1 MPAAERRIVVLGA
14 VVAVAT
20 IAFGYVYGFR
30 GGNELGAPTPPFTI
44 AWGPLADPLAV
55 PAVVVVALCAFF
67 APRLRGARLPAA
79 GFVPVV
85 LLLALAAGV
94 AVGSMRLGTYGWWHV
109 FDLRPGGSFAAA
121 NEYLPGQPTL
131 TWGVGFYLDRFAEM
145 VPSQTVNIAGHPPGP
160 LLLMRALSI
169 DTAQGLAALC
179 IACAALCTP
188 LTYAIAR
195 AVPTSEWTARTAAL
209 LVALSPVVL
218 LYGVTSFDAVYAAM
232 GAAAAALLLSRR
244 PTLVAV
250 GVVAFA
256 VATLFSWAL
265 LGIGAAAAIVVLG
278 RDGWRRALV
287 VAVACGVG
295 VLVINAILAAGWGYD
310 PIGTLLATEG
320 VYRNSLAKIRPY
332 PFWVPGSAV
341 AWAVMLGPLTVAYAL
356 RGAVRRNPVA
366 VGIVAVV
373 LIAAVAGFTKA
384 ETERIWLIFV
394 PLTCVAAAQVVPE
407 RRLPLVLSLLAAQAL
422 VLQLL
427 VNTLW

>member
-1 MPAAERRIVVLGA
+1 VPVAERLVVLLGA

-20 IAFGYVYGFR
+20 VAFGYVYGFR
-30 GGNELGAPTPPFTI
+30 GGHELGAPTPPFTL
-44 AWGPLADPLAV
+44 AWSPLADPLAV
-55 PAVVVVALCAFF
+55 PAVVVVVLCAFA
-67 APRLRGARLPAA
+67 APRLRGPRLPAA

-85 LLLALAAGV
+85 LLLALAAGL
-94 AVGSMRLGTYGWWHV
+94 AVGSMRMGTYGWWHV
-109 FDLRPGGSFAAA
+109 FDLGPRGSFAAA

-195 AVPTSEWTARTAAL
+195 AVPTSEQTARTAAL

-218 LYGVTSFDAVYAAM
+218 LDGVTSFDAVYAAM

-244 PTLVAV
+244 SALLAV
-250 GVVAFA
+250 GMVAFA

-265 LGIGAAAAIVVLG
+265 LGIGAAAAIVVLV

-287 VAVACGVG
+287 VAAGCGVA
-295 VLVINAILAAGWGYD
+295 VLALNAVLAVGWGYD

-332 PFWVPGSAV
+332 WFWVLGSPV
-341 AWAVMLGPLTVAYAL
+341 AWAVMLGPLTVGYAL

-394 PLTCVAAAQVVPE
+394 PLACVAAAQVVPE
-407 RRLPLVLSLLAAQAL
+407 RRVPLVLGSLAAQAL

-427 VNTLW
+427 VNTVW